1 MVRIPGARDVNIKRV
16 SLGRKPPT
24 SGLDCC
30 PFPWK
35 ERSCELIPVA
45 MMTGFCDLFGDS
57 AGPKPE
63 EDEATRMVGS
73 ESGETSEEFDHPDNS
88 HGERPWQSEKDRKRM
103 RAIKNRQAAHASR
116 ERKRRYLEELELNN
130 RTLENESRTLRARV
144 ETLEHE
150 KLELRTTLTT
160 LQSDIEQL
168 KQMILI
174 RLTDIPQTP
183 LDRPRMENTNLNPM
197 TPLTTVPNQGK
208 TAITCTNDKETE
220 LWTTSSG
227 LPAITGPQSTHS
239 PSVILDH
246 LLVSVAEKKPA
257 LPGQPAPSP
266 LSHVLR
272 LRVRVRYSRP
282 PSMSSL
288 SVPREK
294 SSVGTRGKRVSN
306 GTPFLK
312 QQHSKS
318 TPRLQRKRPGRRHCK
333 PIDRNALRMIWEQ
346 ICQRRFS
353 CPKQAP

>member
-1 MVRIPGARDVNIKRV
+1 
-16 SLGRKPPT
+16 
-24 SGLDCC
+24 
-30 PFPWK
+30 
-35 ERSCELIPVA
+35 

-57 AGPKPE
+57 TGPNPG
-63 EDEATRMVGS
+63 EDEATRVVGS

-130 RTLENESRTLRARV
+130 RTLENESWTLRARV

-150 KLELRTTLTT
+150 KSELRATLTT

-168 KQMILI
+168 KQMILT
-174 RLTDIPQTP
+174 RFTDIPQTP
-183 LDRPRMENTNLNPM
+183 LDRPRMENINLDPM
-197 TPLTTVPNQGK
+197 TLLVNVPNQGK
-208 TAITCTNDKETE
+208 TTVACTNDKETE

-272 LRVRVRYSRP
+272 LRVRYSCP

-294 SSVGTRGKRVSN
+294 SSIGTRGRRLSN
-306 GTPFLK
+306 GTPSLK
-312 QQHSKS
+312 QQHSRG
-318 TPRLQRKRPGRRHCK
+318 TPRLQKKRPRRRHCK

-346 ICQRRFS
+346 ICQRRFP